1 MTEMQ
6 LLMLLMKQKKDV
18 NTYNYLI
25 ERTKNKE
32 RMKTKPNTKGYSKVI
47 SKKRNF

>member
-25 ERTKNKE
+25 ERTNTKD